1 MPELSGLA
9 PSTYNVSNRAEWIST
24 TAWNEWFRREWWKGW
39 APNNTNYILWL
50 YGINIGPIPT
60 VQPASFVTKLPTMN
74 DPGGHPLGYFPGR
87 NYDWPH
93 NVFRWEFQSYFLP
106 LTGFPSAQLARNDV
120 VPFNN
125 QLEGGRLMKVLSV
138 TPPSIEVYDPK
149 IVDQPTNAG
158 KVVWRVFYRDPD
170 GVVRPGD
177 GYLQRWTYD
186 DTEFVGQP
194 LQQRVD
200 ISQQYSVALPT
211 VDGRLAG
218 TDNARWKVNAARPAV
233 LNRPFRSVG
242 EMGYAFRGGMDW
254 KSLDFSTDRT
264 GDAALLEVFSLEEPV
279 FSPQTAQ
286 VGVPKTGEIQSLVD
300 RVVRGGK
307 VNLNS
312 PHPIVLAQLFR
323 DFPKD
328 FTLDPANALWNIS
341 KDDSGTRFTD
351 SQAVN
356 IGVNLA
362 VVTQADW
369 DVTARPW
376 AGPLTSQEDLLERF
390 VGNYKTARVYAKPTV
405 QELQAGASWN
415 ADVRGIPGDFYYD
428 NSIAGSPVTLRDGL
442 LKSRREAV
450 TRALAGQ
457 GSLRTWNYM
466 IDVVVQSGRYG
477 PGAKA
482 LADFSVGGQSRFWV
496 HVSIDRTSGRILET
510 HWESVKE

>member
-1 MPELSGLA
+1 M
-9 PSTYNVSNRAEWIST
+9 
-24 TAWNEWFRREWWKGW
+24 
-39 APNNTNYILWL
+39 
-50 YGINIGPIPT
+50 
-60 VQPASFVTKLPTMN
+60 
-74 DPGGHPLGYFPGR
+74 
-87 NYDWPH
+87 
-93 NVFRWEFQSYFLP
+93 
-106 LTGFPSAQLARNDV
+106 
-120 VPFNN
+120 
-125 QLEGGRLMKVLSV
+125 
-138 TPPSIEVYDPK
+138 
-149 IVDQPTNAG
+149 
-158 KVVWRVFYRDPD
+158 
-170 GVVRPGD
+170 
-177 GYLQRWTYD
+177 
-186 DTEFVGQP
+186 
-194 LQQRVD
+194 
-200 ISQQYSVALPT
+200 
-211 VDGRLAG
+211 
-218 TDNARWKVNAARPAV
+218 
-233 LNRPFRSVG
+233 
-242 EMGYAFRGGMDW
+242 
-254 KSLDFSTDRT
+254 
-264 GDAALLEVFSLEEPV
+264 
-279 FSPQTAQ
+279 
-286 VGVPKTGEIQSLVD
+286 VD

-356 IGVNLA
+356 LALNMA

-369 DVTARPW
+369 DATARPW

-450 TRALAGQ
+450 TRALTGQ

-477 PGAKA
+477 PGAKN